1 MYSFPKKSHK
11 QSTISI
17 HFSRKMVNWV
27 GISRHLAITNLRLF
41 CREEDC
47 RFLEQRIAAE
57 KGRCARLEEELKE
70 AQRLLKAG
78 EESRFAAFFSFKW

>member
-1 MYSFPKKSHK
+1 MGRVSH
-11 QSTISI
+11 
-17 HFSRKMVNWV
+17 
-27 GISRHLAITNLRLF
+27 HLAITNLRLF

-78 EESRFAAFFSFKW
+78 EESHFATFFFQMVNSNTEIIGVVYNHRD